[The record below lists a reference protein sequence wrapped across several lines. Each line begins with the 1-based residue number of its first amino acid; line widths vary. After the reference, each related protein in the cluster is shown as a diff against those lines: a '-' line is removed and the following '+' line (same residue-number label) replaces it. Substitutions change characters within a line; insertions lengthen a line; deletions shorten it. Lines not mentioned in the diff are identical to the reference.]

1 MASVAREGGS
11 VLARLVHRDEKLGY
25 RFRQGES
32 RARLSKVWL
41 IDQVDN
47 QADYDQIVGP
57 GAAHI
62 QQAMWTGMLAAVE
75 KVWGATDRVI
85 MCMSHN
91 ERMLNGPGGLGVDR
105 PQGDLVFRYLAP
117 IGPRLMLNI
126 QKFG

>member
-1 MASVAREGGS
+1 MASVAREGRS
-11 VLARLVHRDEKLGY
+11 VLARLVYRDEKLGY

-75 KVWGATDRVI
+75 KVWGAMDRVI

-91 ERMLNGPGGLGVDR
+91 ERMLNGPGGLGVDK

-117 IGPRLMLNI
+117 IGPLVMLNI